1 MNVKIIAVSNQK
13 GGIGKTT
20 TATNLAYG
28 LKLRGKRV
36 LLGDCDPQCNTSK
49 TYGADLTDGSPTL
62 ADLLFTDE
70 PATECVQHTEF
81 GDILASDQA
90 LAEAETRLKGFARFF
105 RLKNRLSELATN
117 YDYCILDTPPALNL
131 LLQNALIAADGVIV
145 PILSDSFSVDG
156 LNDFY
161 QTVVDIK
168 SQPNPNLEILGLL
181 LVRFDK
187 RSVLNREAVEA
198 LPSIAKKLNTSA
210 FETKIRHTVVVPESQ
225 VARMPLFEYDRK
237 CTAARDYNEFIDE
250 LERRGIL

>member
-1 MNVKIIAVSNQK
+1 MKIIAVSNQK

-49 TYGADLTDGSPTL
+49 TYGATLTDGSPTL
-62 ADLLFTDE
+62 ADLLFTNE
-70 PATECVQHTEF
+70 PAKDCVQHTEY
-81 GDILASDQA
+81 GDILASDRV
-90 LAEAETRLKGFARFF
+90 LDEADTRLKGFARFF
-105 RLKNRLSELATN
+105 RLKNRLDELAGD

-145 PILSDSFSVDG
+145 PILSDSYSVDG

-168 SQPNPNLEILGLL
+168 SQPNPHLEILGLL

-187 RSVLNREAVEA
+187 RSVLNKEAADA
-198 LPSIAKKLNTSA
+198 LPSVANMLNTVA
-210 FETKIRHTVVVPESQ
+210 FDTKIRHTVAVPESQ
-225 VARMPLFEYDRK
+225 VARMPLMEYNPK
-237 CTAARDYNEFIDE
+237 CTAARDYEEFINE
-250 LERRGIL
+250 LERRGIV

>member
-1 MNVKIIAVSNQK
+1 MKIIAVSNQK

-49 TYGADLTDGSPTL
+49 TYGAKLTDGSPTL
-62 ADLLFTDE
+62 GDLLFTDE
-70 PATECVQHTEF
+70 PARDCVQHTEY
-81 GDILASDQA
+81 GDILASDRV
-90 LAEAETRLKGFARFF
+90 LDEAETRLKGFARFF
-105 RLKNRLSELATN
+105 RLKNRLNELAAD

-161 QTVVDIK
+161 QTVTDIR

-181 LVRFDK
+181 LVRFDR
-187 RSVLNREAVEA
+187 RSVLNKEAADA
-198 LPSIAKKLNTSA
+198 LPFVAKKLNTIS
-210 FETKIRHTVVVPESQ
+210 FDTKIRHTVAVPESQ
-225 VARMPLFEYDRK
+225 VARMPIFEYNSK
-237 CTAARDYNEFIDE
+237 STAARDYNSLIDE
-250 LERRGIL
+250 LERRGII